1 VELGR
6 IQNMCHALMQ
16 ELQEAMKEL
25 TFGSNVPSIDLGGI
39 VDSMS

>member
-1 VELGR
+1 MSK
-6 IQNMCHALMQ
+6 IHNMCDALTQ

-25 TFGSNVPSIDLGGI
+25 TFGSSVPSIDLGSI